1 VLTDDDLRA
10 VLGAIGV
17 VAPVRALEVTASTN
31 ATALA
36 MADEGAPDWT
46 LVTAAHQTGGRGRH
60 GRSWH
65 DVAERALLA
74 SVVLRPAL
82 APATAGLLSLLAGAA
97 LADAIARVA
106 GVDVRCKW
114 PNDLL
119 VGDAKVGGILG
130 ESRVDAGS
138 LRAVVVGVGVNL
150 TPPDVPGAGGIGEV
164 GLADLLGA
172 FIVGFHRGTSAADLA
187 AEVRT
192 RWIPVSSTIGREVR
206 ASGTDGS
213 AIHGL
218 ATGIDDRGG
227 LVVVTDDGER
237 SVVAGEID
245 HLR

>member
-1 VLTDDDLRA
+1 VLTDDDLRG
-10 VLGAIGV
+10 VLGMIGA

-60 GRSWH
+60 GRSWQ
-65 DVAERALLA
+65 DVAGSALLA
-74 SVVLRPAL
+74 SVVLRPTL
-82 APATAGLLSLLAGAA
+82 APASAGLLSLLAGAA
-97 LADAIARVA
+97 MVDAIARVA

-119 VGDAKVGGILG
+119 AGDAKVGGILA
-130 ESRVDAGS
+130 ESRVDAGT

-150 TPPDVPGAGGIGEV
+150 IPPDLPGAAGIGEV

-172 FIVGFHRGTSAADLA
+172 FIAGLHRGSSVPDLA
-187 AEVRT
+187 AEVRA
-192 RWIPVSSTIGREVR
+192 RWIPVASTIGSEVR
-206 ASGTDGS
+206 ASATDGS
-213 AIHGL
+213 VIVGL

-227 LVVVTDDGER
+227 LVVRTDGGER